1 MEAHTDATK
10 LTRWENKGKGSV
22 QDKPEYNA

>member
-1 MEAHTDATK
+1 MEADTDATK
-10 LTRWENKGKGSV
+10 LIGWEKKAKGSV